1 MRTWA
6 FCLLVG
12 YAPLKSGRGS
22 KRSVEDGK

>member
-12 YAPLKSGRGS
+12 YEPLQIGRGS

>member
-6 FCLLVG
+6 FCHLVG
-12 YAPLKSGRGS
+12 YEPLQIGRGS

>member
-6 FCLLVG
+6 FCHLVG
-12 YAPLKSGRGS
+12 YEAPQSGRGS